1 MVPSIMQAN
10 EPERVHDAASGDA
23 PVTEPAAEAIEE
35 EVEAP
40 RFDPTPT
47 HPDSRWY
54 VIHTYS
60 GYENKVKANLERRVR
75 SMAMDD
81 KVFRV
86 LVPTEEEIDF
96 QGGKKRI
103 IKRKIFPGYVLVE
116 MIMTDDSWY
125 VVRHTPGVTG
135 FVSPGARPMPL
146 EEHELR
152 TIMKQMG
159 LDEERKPRVAFG
171 LGDPVRV
178 ISGPFV
184 NFAGKIDGINVEKGK
199 LRVIVS
205 MFGRE
210 TPVELDFEQVE
221 KV

>member
-1 MVPSIMQAN
+1 MA
-10 EPERVHDAASGDA
+10 EREAGPGTGGLA
-23 PVTEPAAEAIEE
+23 PD
-35 EVEAP
+35 VEAVAEDVEGE
-40 RFDPTPT
+40 RGVRALDLTPS
-47 HPDSRWY
+47 HPDARWY

-60 GYENKVKANLERRVR
+60 GYENKVKANLERRVK
-75 SMAMDD
+75 SMGLDD

-103 IKRKIFPGYVLVE
+103 MKRKIFPGYVLVE
-116 MIMTDDSWY
+116 MVMTDDSWY

-135 FVSPGARPMPL
+135 FVSPGNKPVPL

-152 TIMKQMG
+152 AIMKQMG
-159 LDEERKPRVAFG
+159 LDSEKKPRVAFDI
-171 LGDPVRV
+171 GDPVRV

-184 NFAGKIDGINVEKGK
+184 NFTGRIDGINVEKGK

-221 KV
+221 KI